1 MVQTPSFSCP
11 VLQTMDGEEGSK
23 ETAII
28 HSSHNLLNGSRLAV
42 ECQIMSRV
50 RGVRSESCFP
60 IQDDVVAKKEKKEK
74 KSKAQGRSTLNE
86 NGAPAK
92 SKGQAAH
99 AHVVVK

>member
-1 MVQTPSFSCP
+1 MN
-11 VLQTMDGEEGSK
+11 GEEGSK
-23 ETAII
+23 ETTII

-60 IQDDVVAKKEKKEK
+60 ILDDVVAKKRKEK